1 MKTSLA
7 SIIAFFLIQVTMAQS
22 RQIETAVTY
31 LRFTPDARGNG
42 IGTIGAASTPDD
54 FSSYWNPAKYAFS
67 EKKFGAAISN
77 TPFYWLLIQDEDPWD
92 FSFGFKA
99 FNLFFKLKDKMAI
112 STSMRYYSIGEVTF
126 TDEFGSELGIYDTYD
141 FCNDISFSYKISQS
155 FSLGISGRLIYSNLT
170 QGQFVQGAE
179 TTAGI
184 SIAMDLAG
192 YFQKPISLGSKEG
205 SLAFGL
211 NISNIGSKISYSQ
224 TAVGEEF
231 IPTNF
236 GAGVGFTTKFNSA
249 NSLTILA
256 DINKLLVPTPPIY
269 LRDTTLP
276 GNPPVYDD
284 QGNPV
289 IDKGM
294 DPNVS
299 AIRGMF
305 QSWYDAPNGFKE
317 EMQEWSVGIGVEYW
331 LFDKFSARAGL
342 YYENETKGTRRY
354 FTTGLGIRF
363 GYFGYDIGLLIPF
376 EESNSNTFNLRSSL
390 MIDIGSR
397 NK

>member
-1 MKTSLA
+1 MKAVLA
-7 SIIAFFLIQVTMAQS
+7 SMIAFFLIQGIVAQS
-22 RQIETAVTY
+22 RQIETAVPY

-54 FSSYWNPAKYAFS
+54 FSSFWNPAKYAFS
-67 EKKFGAAISN
+67 EKKFGAAISY
-77 TPFYWLLIQDEDPWD
+77 TPFYWLLIQDENPWD
-92 FSFGFKA
+92 LTFGFKA
-99 FNLFFKLKDKMAI
+99 FNLFFKIKEKMAI
-112 STSMRYYSIGEVTF
+112 STSMRYYSVGYVSF
-126 TDEFGSELGIYDTYD
+126 TDEYGSELGTYDTYD
-141 FCNDISFSYKISQS
+141 FSNDISFSYKISS
-155 FSLGISGRLIYSNLT
+155 FFSLGISARLIYSSLT
-170 QGQFVQGAE
+170 QGQFVQGPVK
-179 TTAGI
+179 TDGI
-184 SIAMDLAG
+184 SVAMDFAA
-192 YFQKPISLGSKEG
+192 YFQKPISLGNKEG

-211 NISNIGSKISYSQ
+211 NISNIGSKMSYSE
-224 TAVGEEF
+224 TALSEDF
-231 IPTNF
+231 IPTNLRAGF
-236 GAGVGFTTKFNSA
+236 GLTTKLNSA

-256 DINKLLVPTPPIY
+256 DLNKLLVPTPPIY

-276 GNPPVYDD
+276 GNPPVYDE

-294 DPNVS
+294 DPDVS

-305 QSWYDAPNGFKE
+305 QSWYDAPNGFQE
-317 EMQEWSVGIGVEYW
+317 EMQEWSIGIGVEYW

-354 FTTGLGIRF
+354 FTTGLGFRF

-390 MIDIGSR
+390 MIDIGTR
-397 NK
+397 KK